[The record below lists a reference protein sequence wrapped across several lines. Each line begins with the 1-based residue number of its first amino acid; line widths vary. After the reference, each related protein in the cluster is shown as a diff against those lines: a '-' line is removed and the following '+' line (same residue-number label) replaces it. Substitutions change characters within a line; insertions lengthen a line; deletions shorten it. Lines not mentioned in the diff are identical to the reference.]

1 MTPNRVEKLV
11 FAVLG
16 RVGPPRRLCTLR
28 RCAPL
33 QRCTLTNDTSSFGA
47 AGDAGRRDVGAPGA

>member
-28 RCAPL
+28 RKRGGHLVDEVAEIPRKL
-33 QRCTLTNDTSSFGA
+33 
-47 AGDAGRRDVGAPGA
+47 